1 MDRGNL
7 NMLLT
12 PVVFGMKHLT
22 GSLVT
27 IIFIVLFLWLSL
39 RPSVN
44 RKVILR
50 MSALFLIALELF
62 KYTYTIATDGSI
74 GAYMYPF
81 NLCSFS
87 LYVMPIVAF
96 GKGKFAKFMTPFT
109 YAVGL
114 LAGLLVLL
122 YPSNVLGN
130 SDQWFPIT
138 EVLPFHSF
146 IYHGNMVF
154 FSIFLVKSKLYLPKF
169 KDFQKAILVLLIV
182 AVFSNT
188 LNFLM
193 DEDYMLLREGNGSP
207 FQFVIKSFG
216 YAAYLGVMGL
226 VGVLLNMLLYTP
238 HLKTNKRAA

>member
-1 MDRGNL
+1 MI
-7 NMLLT
+7 LT
-12 PVVFGMKHLT
+12 PEVFSMKHLS
-22 GSLVT
+22 GSAVT
-27 IIFIVLFLWLSL
+27 VVFIVLFLWLSL

-62 KYTYTIATDGSI
+62 KYTYTLASDGSI

-96 GKGKFAKFMTPFT
+96 GKGKFARFMTPFT

-130 SDQWFPIT
+130 SDQWFPVT

-146 IYHGNMVF
+146 IYHGNMIF
-154 FSIFLVKSKLYLPKF
+154 FSIYLAMSKSYVPKF
-169 KDFQKAILVLLIV
+169 MDFTKALFVLLLSAAFANV
-182 AVFSNT
+182 
-188 LNFLM
+188 LNFIL
-193 DEDYMLLREGNGSP
+193 DTDYMLLHYGNGSP
-207 FQFVIKSFG
+207 FQFVIEDVS
-216 YAAYLGVMGL
+216 YMAYLGVMSLVGL
-226 VGVLLNMLLYTP
+226 VLIILLFLPTAFQS
-238 HLKTNKRAA
+238 KKIKG

>member
-1 MDRGNL
+1 MI
-7 NMLLT
+7 LT
-12 PVVFGMKHLT
+12 PEVFGMKHLS

-27 IIFIVLFLWLSL
+27 IVFIVLFLWLSL

-50 MSALFLIALELF
+50 MSALLLIALELF

-96 GKGKFAKFMTPFT
+96 GKGKFARFMTPFT

-130 SDQWFPIT
+130 SDQWFPVT

-146 IYHGNMVF
+146 IYHGNMIF
-154 FSIFLVKSKLYLPKF
+154 FSIYLAMSKSYVPKF
-169 KDFQKAILVLLIV
+169 LDFTKALLVLLLSAAFANV
-182 AVFSNT
+182 
-188 LNFLM
+188 LNFIL
-193 DEDYMLLREGNGSP
+193 DTDYMLLHYGNGSP
-207 FQFVIKSFG
+207 FQFVIEDVS
-216 YAAYLGVMGL
+216 YVAYLGVMSLVGL
-226 VGVLLNMLLYTP
+226 VLIILLFLPTAFQS
-238 HLKTNKRAA
+238 KKIKG

>member
-1 MDRGNL
+1 MI
-7 NMLLT
+7 LT
-12 PVVFGMKHLT
+12 PAVFGMKHLS

-27 IIFIVLFLWLSL
+27 IVFIVLFLWLSL

-50 MSALFLIALELF
+50 MSALFLITLELF
-62 KYTYTIATDGSI
+62 KYTITIASDGSI

-87 LYVMPIVAF
+87 LYVMPFVAF

-122 YPSNVLGN
+122 YPSNVLGT
-130 SDQWFPIT
+130 SDQWFPVT

-146 IYHGNMVF
+146 IYHGNMIF
-154 FSIFLVKSKLYLPKF
+154 FSLYLVLSKRYVPKF
-169 KDFQKAILVLLIV
+169 THFIQALFVLLLS
-182 AVFSNT
+182 AAFANT
-188 LNFLM
+188 LNFIL
-193 DEDYMLLREGNGSP
+193 DTDYMLLHYGNGSP
-207 FQFVIKSFG
+207 FQFVIEDVS
-216 YAAYLGVMGL
+216 YVAYLGVMSL
-226 VGVLLNMLLYTP
+226 VGVVLILLLFLPTAF
-238 HLKTNKRAA
+238 KSKKIKG

>member
-1 MDRGNL
+1 MI
-7 NMLLT
+7 LT
-12 PVVFGMKHLT
+12 PAVFGMKHLS

-27 IIFIVLFLWLSL
+27 IVFIVLFLWLSL

-114 LAGLLVLL
+114 LAGLLVL
-122 YPSNVLGN
+122 
-130 SDQWFPIT
+130 
-138 EVLPFHSF
+138 
-146 IYHGNMVF
+146 
-154 FSIFLVKSKLYLPKF
+154 
-169 KDFQKAILVLLIV
+169 
-182 AVFSNT
+182 
-188 LNFLM
+188 
-193 DEDYMLLREGNGSP
+193 
-207 FQFVIKSFG
+207 
-216 YAAYLGVMGL
+216 
-226 VGVLLNMLLYTP
+226 
-238 HLKTNKRAA
+238 

>member
-1 MDRGNL
+1 MI
-7 NMLLT
+7 LT
-12 PVVFGMKHLT
+12 PEVFGLKHLS

-27 IIFIVLFLWLSL
+27 VFFIVLFLWLSL
-39 RPSVN
+39 RPTVN

-87 LYVMPIVAF
+87 LYVMPLVAF

-130 SDQWFPIT
+130 SDQWFPVT

-146 IYHGNMVF
+146 IYHGNMIF
-154 FSIFLVKSKLYLPKF
+154 FSIYLAMSKRYVPRF
-169 KDFQKAILVLLIV
+169 MDFTKALFVLLL
-182 AVFSNT
+182 AAAFANT
-188 LNFLM
+188 LNFIL
-193 DEDYMLLREGNGSP
+193 DTDYMLLHYGNGSP
-207 FQFVIKSFG
+207 FQFVIEDVS
-216 YAAYLGVMGL
+216 YVAYLGVMSVVGL
-226 VGVLLNMLLYTP
+226 VLIVLLFLPNAFKSKDSIKSRL
-238 HLKTNKRAA
+238 

>member
-1 MDRGNL
+1 
-7 NMLLT
+7 MLLT
-12 PVVFGMKHLT
+12 PAVFGLKHLT
-22 GSLVT
+22 GSAVT
-27 IIFIVLFLWLSL
+27 VIFIILFLFLSL
-39 RPSVN
+39 RPNVN

-50 MSALFLIALELF
+50 SSALLLIVLELF
-62 KYTYTIATDGSI
+62 KYAYTLATDGSI

-87 LYVMPIVAF
+87 LYVTPIVAF
-96 GKGKFAKFMTPFT
+96 GKGKFAKFITPFT

-169 KDFQKAILVLLIV
+169 KDFQKAVLVLLIV

>member
-1 MDRGNL
+1 MI
-7 NMLLT
+7 LT
-12 PVVFGMKHLT
+12 PTVFGLKHLSGSVVTVVF
-22 GSLVT
+22 
-27 IIFIVLFLWLSL
+27 IIIFLWLSL
-39 RPSVN
+39 RPTVN

-96 GKGKFAKFMTPFT
+96 GKGKFTKFMTPFT

-122 YPSNVLGN
+122 YPSNVLGH
-130 SDQWFPIT
+130 SDQWFPVA

-146 IYHGNMVF
+146 IYHGNMFF
-154 FSIFLVKSKLYLPKF
+154 FSLYMVLSKTYIPKF
-169 KDFQKAILVLLIV
+169 LDFIKALFVLLLS
-182 AVFSNT
+182 AVFANT
-188 LNFLM
+188 LNFIL
-193 DEDYMLLREGNGSP
+193 DTDYMLLHYGNGSP
-207 FQFVIKSFG
+207 FQFVIDDVG
-216 YAAYLGVMGL
+216 YVAYLGVMSL
-226 VGVLLNMLLYTP
+226 VGLILITLLFLPNAF
-238 HLKTNKRAA
+238 KSKKQRAID

>member
-1 MDRGNL
+1 MI
-7 NMLLT
+7 LT
-12 PVVFGMKHLT
+12 PEVFGMKHIS

-27 IIFIVLFLWLSL
+27 VFFILLCLFLAT
-39 RPSVN
+39 RKNVN
-44 RKVILR
+44 HSVILK

-62 KYTYTIATDGSI
+62 KYTYTFATDGSV

-122 YPSNVLGN
+122 YPSNVLGG
-130 SDQWFPIT
+130 SDTWFPVT

-146 IYHGNMVF
+146 IYHGNMIF
-154 FSIFLVKSKLYLPKF
+154 FSVYMVLSKKYQPRFMDFSKALV
-169 KDFQKAILVLLIV
+169 VLLLS
-182 AVFSNT
+182 AAFSNT
-188 LNFLM
+188 LNFIL
-193 DEDYMLLREGNGSP
+193 DTDYMLLHYGNGSP
-207 FQFVIKSFG
+207 FQFVIEQYS
-216 YAAYLGVMGL
+216 YVAYLGVMSL
-226 VGVLLNMLLYTP
+226 VGVILILLLFFPTVFKSKKQGLSI
-238 HLKTNKRAA
+238 